1 MRKIRLLLVDDHN
14 MVRQGLRVLLEAEED
29 IEVVGEAETGRQA
42 VQMARSLQPDVIV
55 MDIAM
60 PNLNGLEATRQ
71 IVKEVSNSKVLV
83 LSSYSD
89 DEYLHQLTDAG
100 ASGYLLKQTAATDLI
115 QAVRETSKGNAFF
128 SPAVSK
134 RLLDRY
140 REAFLNGAP
149 IKKRAVLLTTREA
162 EVLQL
167 IAEGKPNKQIAADLC
182 ISIKTVEK
190 HRQQV
195 MNKLNIHDIAGLT
208 RYAISKGVIESGVS
222 ARIYRTQRTPSRW
235 VHAVVGWGGLRSVA
249 SGAMTQKRGMKP
261 ETLCSFIAAASAFI
275 LGIFLWF
282 NGGGSSVA
290 GAFDDMSLQA
300 PQPAEHRLRIL
311 TPTLLELAIITT

>member
-1 MRKIRLLLVDDHN
+1 MKKIQLLLVDDHN
-14 MVRQGLRVLLEAEED
+14 MVRQGLRVLLESEED
-29 IEVVGEAETGRQA
+29 IAVVGEAETGRQA
-42 VQMARSLQPDVIV
+42 VQMASALLPDVIV

-71 IVKEVSNSKVLV
+71 IVKAVPTAKVLV

-100 ASGYLLKQTAATDLI
+100 ACGYLLKQTAATDLI
-115 QAVRETSKGNAFF
+115 KAVRETSKGNAFF

-140 REAFLNGAP
+140 RDAFLNGGP
-149 IKKRAVLLTTREA
+149 IKKRTVVLTTREA

-208 RYAISKGVIESGVS
+208 RYAISKGVIESSLS
-222 ARIYRTQRTPSRW
+222 AR
-235 VHAVVGWGGLRSVA
+235 
-249 SGAMTQKRGMKP
+249 M
-261 ETLCSFIAAASAFI
+261 
-275 LGIFLWF
+275 
-282 NGGGSSVA
+282 
-290 GAFDDMSLQA
+290 
-300 PQPAEHRLRIL
+300 
-311 TPTLLELAIITT
+311 